1 MESKILAWCREQRLF
16 EPGAEVCCAV
26 SGGADSTAMLVCLLA
41 LRGELKIT
49 VRAAHYNHRLRGAES
64 DRDEAFAADRFR
76 RRRGRACA

>member
-49 VRAAHYNHRLRGAES
+49 T
-64 DRDEAFAADRFR
+64 
-76 RRRGRACA
+76 ACAVRNPTATRRSSVRCVKGSACR

>member
-49 VRAAHYNHRLRGAES
+49 VRAAQVMVEVRGLYPDAE
-64 DRDEAFAADRFR
+64 RVLQ
-76 RRRGRACA
+76 